1 MKKISRIFIRL
12 PNWIG
17 DVCMSLA
24 SLDAVIATGAKVVIC
39 AKPWAE
45 GLLAGYLTNPDVD
58 FIALSGKW
66 REDARRIRDYRK
78 STATAYLEFGL
89 LLPDSLTSALCFK
102 FASIPS
108 AGYKDD
114 GRTLLLKWPLSKPEP
129 KPHAVESWYYLTR
142 NALSTWGFSC
152 LAEAKST
159 VLLPFTDKQ
168 LAEKDVYMSQHG
180 LKSGQFILIAPT
192 AIGLHKG
199 KNKVWQG
206 YEKLTRTLQDKGHEV
221 IMCPPQNE
229 LGQAKD
235 NAPSAKVLPA
245 LSLGAFT
252 ALLKEAAV
260 VLCNDSGVSHLSAA
274 ANARQITLIG
284 VTDVKHTG
292 PWSPNALVLGENGR
306 WPEDEEVLAAVEHLL
321 ETAASQTEATM

>member
-1 MKKISRIFIRL
+1 MKKISRIYIRL

-17 DVCMSLA
+17 DVCMSLS
-24 SLDAVIATGAKVVIC
+24 SLNAVIDTGAQVVIC

-45 GLLAGYLTNPDVD
+45 GLLKGYLNNPKVE
-58 FIALSGKW
+58 FLALSGKW

-78 STATAYLEFGL
+78 SKEAVNNEVGL
-89 LLPDSLTSALCFK
+89 LLPDSLTSALCFRL
-102 FASIPS
+102 ASIPS
-108 AGYKDD
+108 AGYRDD
-114 GRTLLLKWPLSKPEP
+114 GRSLLLKWPLTKLKP

-142 NALSTWGFSC
+142 TALSTWGFSC
-152 LAEAKST
+152 LAYPKKT
-159 VLLPFTDKQ
+159 VLLPFRDNQ

-192 AIGLHKG
+192 AVGLHKG

-206 YEKLTRTLQDKGHEV
+206 YEQLTRKLQAKGHDV
-221 IMCPPQNE
+221 IMCPPPNE
-229 LGQAKD
+229 VAQAKE
-235 NAPSAKVLPA
+235 NAPSARLLPA
-245 LSLGAFT
+245 LSLGAFA

-274 ANARQITLIG
+274 ADAKQITLIG
-284 VTDVKHTG
+284 VTDVKNTG

-306 WPEDEEVLAAVEHLL
+306 WPEEDEVLTAVKHIL
-321 ETAASQTEATM
+321 ATT